1 MAEGPCT
8 LYPSVVHQ
16 RKSGNYGTVGNKPY
30 TKCDVPVTSIHQS
43 TTVYKTAWWGNV
55 NSGTFTG
62 GNGGEA
68 SYTQKNVAVTCTN
81 SLSTTWF
88 AVTDGT
94 IVYNGTTYYSEVI
107 TDYATYDC
115 GT

>member
-1 MAEGPCT
+1 M

-16 RKSGNYGTVGNKPY
+16 RASGNYGTVGNKPY
-30 TKCDVPVTSIHQS
+30 TNCDVPVTSIHQS

-55 NSGTFTG
+55 DSGTFTG
-62 GNGGEA
+62 GNSGE
-68 SYTQKNVAVTCTN
+68 STYTQKNVAVTCTN

-94 IVYNGTTYYSEVI
+94 LVYGGTTYYSEVI
-107 TDYATYDC
+107 TPYNTYDC